1 MNMAT
6 LDQLYQ
12 KIARLQKQAESIVA
26 KKAQSVLDD
35 IRAMM
40 ERHGLTTADIEAHTK
55 RGKATRKTA
64 ARKTSAAA
72 KGNAKGKL
80 PPKYMNP
87 KTGETWSGHA
97 RPPAWI
103 KEAKDR
109 TRFLIDGAATQAAP
123 AAKKTAAK
131 KTAARKSAV
140 ASRKAAA
147 KKSSTGVKAA
157 AKRKGAASA
166 KTATRRPRA
175 KPAVES
181 AVEQAPAAA

>member
-1 MNMAT
+1 MAT

-12 KIARLQKQAESIVA
+12 RIARLQKQAETIVA

-40 ERHGLTTADIEAHTK
+40 ERHGLTTADIEAH
-55 RGKATRKTA
+55 GKPGKVTRKA
-64 ARKTSAAA
+64 ASKKAGVAA
-72 KGNAKGKL
+72 KAKVQGKL

-103 KEAKDR
+103 KDVKDR
-109 TRFLIDGAATQAAP
+109 TKFLIDGAAAQAAP
-123 AAKKTAAK
+123 AARKPAAKKAAAK
-131 KTAARKSAV
+131 KTQA
-140 ASRKAAA
+140 ASRKTAA

-157 AKRKGAASA
+157 AKRKGVASN

-175 KPAVES
+175 KPVVDG
-181 AVEQAPAAA
+181 AVEQAPAAAA